1 MNSVAATAVS
11 LTSPALPGKLAQ
23 LCARWSGDTML
34 RKSALSIAD
43 QAVVSA
49 TNFAITV
56 MLGRLCG
63 KPEVGLY
70 YLALQAVF
78 FARGLQDQL
87 IAAPYLVYGGRKQ
100 GQEAA
105 RYLGSS
111 LIHELCLIVVVAL
124 AFGTAAASG
133 WLSPELSQ
141 LLWLLVGAAP
151 LMLLREFIRQI
162 SFAELR
168 VAEALVIDCCV
179 SALQIAALAAAAY
192 VGLLSAPLTYIL
204 LSIGCG
210 LATVAWLVRRRGTF
224 LAGRRTAWAD
234 WRSNWQ
240 FGRWALA
247 SQLLGQ
253 TMPLVLPW
261 IVAGTHGEAATGTLG
276 VSTTLIGFANM
287 YVLGLSNFIC
297 PRAAQAFARNGVRE
311 LVAVLQRAAI
321 MHLSLLVP
329 FAIAMLVAGQPL
341 MTFVYGPD
349 FADAGTIMAV
359 LAAAAVIN
367 SLGIVAGNGLWAM
380 ELPSANFRADA
391 CAMVVW
397 LAATAVFVPLYGA
410 LGAAIASAAGT
421 TVGAAVRGVV
431 LVSELRKATLRKN
444 GP

>member
-1 MNSVAATAVS
+1 
-11 LTSPALPGKLAQ
+11 
-23 LCARWSGDTML
+23 ML

-78 FARGLQDQL
+78 FARGLQEQL
-87 IAAPYLVYGGRKQ
+87 IAGPYLVYSGRKQ

-105 RYLGSS
+105 TYLGSS
-111 LIHELCLIVVVAL
+111 LIHEICLLAVVSLSFA
-124 AFGTAAASG
+124 AAAASG
-133 WLSPELSQ
+133 YLSAELSQ

-168 VAEALVIDCCV
+168 VAEALTIDCCI
-179 SALQIAALAAAAY
+179 SALQLAGLAAAAY
-192 VGLLSAPLTYIL
+192 AGVLSTPLTYVL
-204 LSIGCG
+204 LSLGCG
-210 LATVAWLVRRRGTF
+210 LAALAWLLKRQGTF
-224 LAGRRTAWAD
+224 LAEQRTAWAD
-234 WRSNWQ
+234 WCSNWQ

-253 TMPLVLPW
+253 SMPLVLPW

-297 PRAAQAFARNGVRE
+297 PRAAQAYASNGVRE
-311 LVAVLQRAAI
+311 LVAVLRQAAV

-329 FAIAMLVAGQPL
+329 FAISMLLAGQSL

-349 FADAGTIMAV
+349 FADAGTIMAI

-397 LAATAVFVPLYGA
+397 IAGTALLVPLYGA

-421 TVGAAVRGVV
+421 TVGAVVRGIV
-431 LVSELRKATLRKN
+431 LTSQLRTAALRKSE
-444 GP
+444 P